1 MIRRMG
7 KGDLDAVAAIWLD
20 ANREAHD
27 FIPAAYWLGHF
38 EEVRTALARAEV
50 WGFET
55 EARAEISGFIGLLG
69 DYIAGIFVR
78 REARSGGVGRQL
90 LDHVKTSRG
99 QLRLQVYRKTSGR
112 QLSTGGRGSVSW
124 RRAWIQRLGKRNF
137 LWSGDGTARRADP
150 RYARR
155 MDIREVGT

>member
-99 QLRLQVYRKTSGR
+99 QLRLQVYRKNLRAAAFYRREG
-112 QLSTGGRGSVSW
+112 SW
-124 RRAWIQRLGKRNF
+124 RRAWIPRLGKRNF

-155 MDIREVGT
+155 MDIREVDT

>member
-38 EEVRTALARAEV
+38 AEVRTALARAEV
-50 WGFET
+50 WVFET

-69 DYIAGIFVR
+69 HYLHLLK
-78 REARSGGVGRQL
+78 SG
-90 LDHVKTSRG
+90 KP
-99 QLRLQVYRKTSGR
+99 
-112 QLSTGGRGSVSW
+112 TGFSVSW
-124 RRAWIQRLGKRNF
+124 IIAVRNIVRRQRSNRVLKFPFLYIDWDVGKQF
-137 LWSGDGTARRADP
+137 
-150 RYARR
+150 
-155 MDIREVGT
+155 

>member
-38 EEVRTALARAEV
+38 AEVRTALARAEV
-50 WGFET
+50 WVFET

-99 QLRLQVYRKTSGR
+99 QLRLQVYRKNLRR
-112 QLSTGGRGSVSW
+112 QPSTGGRGSVSW
-124 RRAWIQRLGKRNF
+124 RRAWIPRLGKRNF

-155 MDIREVGT
+155 MDIREVDT

>member
-38 EEVRTALARAEV
+38 EEVRTALARAEHDL
-50 WGFET
+50 GLPITAEP
-55 EARAEISGFIGLLG
+55 RAEISGFIGLLG

-99 QLRLQVYRKTSGR
+99 QLRLQVYRKNLRAAAFYRREGFR
-112 QLSTGGRGSVSW
+112 VLEEGVDPETGEAELLMEW
-124 RRAWIQRLGKRNF
+124 RW
-137 LWSGDGTARRADP
+137 DGP
-150 RYARR
+150 QS
-155 MDIREVGT
+155 

>member
-38 EEVRTALARAEV
+38 AEVRTALARAEV
-50 WGFET
+50 WVFET

-78 REARSGGVGRQL
+78 RGARSGGVGRQL

-99 QLRLQVYRKTSGR
+99 QLRLQVYRKNLR
-112 QLSTGGRGSVSW
+112 AAAFYRRGGVP
-124 RRAWIQRLGKRNF
+124 RLGKRNF

-155 MDIREVGT
+155 MDIREVDT

>member
-38 EEVRTALARAEV
+38 AEVRTALARAEV
-50 WGFET
+50 WVFET

-99 QLRLQVYRKTSGR
+99 QLRLQVYRKNLR
-112 QLSTGGRGSVSW
+112 AAAFY
-124 RRAWIQRLGKRNF
+124 RREGFPRLGKRNF

-155 MDIREVGT
+155 MDIREVDT

>member
-38 EEVRTALARAEV
+38 AEVRTALARAEV
-50 WGFET
+50 WVFET

-124 RRAWIQRLGKRNF
+124 SVDPETGEAELLMEWRW
-137 LWSGDGTARRADP
+137 DGP
-150 RYARR
+150 QS
-155 MDIREVGT
+155 